1 MLIKILFRTVL
12 FYILLIFAYKIM
24 GKRELG
30 ELGIFDFAI
39 SILIS
44 QLIAISIENY
54 KDPILFTLLP
64 LVTLILLQVI
74 ISIVS
79 LKNKKF
85 RDFVDGT
92 ESVIISKGKIIY
104 REMEKQRYSLS
115 DLLLQLRDKQ
125 IRSLEEVDYAILEN
139 SGKLSIFTKDD
150 KDKNVFPLPLIV
162 DGKIEERNLKY
173 INKDTVW
180 LNSVLKNK
188 KIDLLNVFY
197 SFYKSGEVY
206 IIKKDNV
213 KN

>member
-162 DGKIEERNLKY
+162 EGKIAERNLKY

>member
-1 MLIKILFRTVL
+1 MLAKILFRTVL

>member
-206 IIKKDNV
+206 IIKKKKK

>member
-1 MLIKILFRTVL
+1 MLAKILFRTVL

-150 KDKNVFPLPLIV
+150 KDKNVFPLPLII